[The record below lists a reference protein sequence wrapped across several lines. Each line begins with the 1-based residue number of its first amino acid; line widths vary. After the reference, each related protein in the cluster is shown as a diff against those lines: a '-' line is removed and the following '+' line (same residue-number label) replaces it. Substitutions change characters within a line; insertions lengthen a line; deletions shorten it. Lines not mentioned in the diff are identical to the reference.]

1 LVGLLKQEASALD
14 LEYAFQQVGRAATKR
29 AEAQGKPVVDAT
41 RKVLELKETLLERPL
56 ARLVDEPHYLSA
68 WLSQQ
73 QKSFSFAGERVV
85 WHKNPVEVL
94 CETYHL
100 LNMTELPD
108 TAAANVIWT
117 HDREQLNAATGFYR
131 KLKDR
136 APELADFRKLSALL
150 SNVKPQLGF
159 SESEWLKVRGAHAG
173 FQLGLE
179 MLSVLPLIAKKVGFY
194 ELKVVPEDM
203 TIHIPQRLL
212 ESELQAAMKKVLVPP
227 PVMKSDEIAAISGG
241 MFYGQEAP
249 GMPLFISKGAHFN
262 KGDALY
268 VVEVM
273 KMFNKVLAPFAGTV
287 DEILVEGNGTIVQK
301 GQILFK
307 VTPDEKVV
315 VEDPKEREKRIR
327 ATTDGYVAGVC

>member
-1 LVGLLKQEASALD
+1 
-14 LEYAFQQVGRAATKR
+14 
-29 AEAQGKPVVDAT
+29 
-41 RKVLELKETLLERPL
+41 
-56 ARLVDEPHYLSA
+56 
-68 WLSQQ
+68 
-73 QKSFSFAGERVV
+73 
-85 WHKNPVEVL
+85 
-94 CETYHL
+94 
-100 LNMTELPD
+100 
-108 TAAANVIWT
+108 
-117 HDREQLNAATGFYR
+117 
-131 KLKDR
+131 
-136 APELADFRKLSALL
+136 
-150 SNVKPQLGF
+150 
-159 SESEWLKVRGAHAG
+159 VRGAHAG

-179 MLSVLPLIAKKVGFY
+179 MLSVLPLIAKKVG
-194 ELKVVPEDM
+194 
-203 TIHIPQRLL
+203 
-212 ESELQAAMKKVLVPP
+212 
-227 PVMKSDEIAAISGG
+227 
-241 MFYGQEAP
+241 GQEAP